1 MLASPQ
7 SLRNA
12 KWQRGKEATGDL
24 IINVQAFLDLCNDVS
39 LHTLK
44 FECNQ
49 KVLLLSKHFLMG
61 IYSDLGLFGR
71 GGGGGYLH
79 FKIVW
84 VYNRMEFCISVC
96 STLKRVDTSWWSSK
110 ILKTLN
116 AGNNPVNRV

>member
-71 GGGGGYLH
+71 GGGGG
-79 FKIVW
+79 I
-84 VYNRMEFCISVC
+84 CISKSFG
-96 STLKRVDTSWWSSK
+96 STTGWSFASQY
-110 ILKTLN
+110 LQ
-116 AGNNPVNRV
+116 P